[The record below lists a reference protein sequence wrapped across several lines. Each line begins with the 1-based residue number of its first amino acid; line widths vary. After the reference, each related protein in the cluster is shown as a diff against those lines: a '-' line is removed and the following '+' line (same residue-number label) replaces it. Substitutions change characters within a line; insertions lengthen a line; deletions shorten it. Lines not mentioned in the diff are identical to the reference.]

1 MGPPGISR
9 IFQTVA
15 MLNFTPAKIIPAR
28 KEKLK
33 VSCVV
38 SNIKVFAI
46 VLEAHSE
53 LSKIS
58 FFFFFEKKLY
68 DPLFNRWGSTATE
81 PLRGG
86 S

>member
-58 FFFFFEKKLY
+58 FFFEKKLY

>member
-1 MGPPGISR
+1 
-9 IFQTVA
+9 

-58 FFFFFEKKLY
+58 FFFFEKKSY

-81 PLRGG
+81 PRRGG